1 MQQREQDPRLRKDMW
16 VTAFGENVSQAYLSL
31 STNTQVVDAAQLQ
44 WSGREEAIPQPEATS
59 IFAR

>member
-31 STNTQVVDAAQLQ
+31 STNTQAVDAAQLQ
-44 WSGREEAIPQPEATS
+44 
-59 IFAR
+59 